1 MASRSEALVRRHPF
15 PQQEIPVLQSTLQ
28 RLAWIG
34 LCLVLLPG
42 AFALAGPGRQL
53 SPQAPA
59 DELVQRVVNKELS
72 AQAADRSHWMFR
84 MRHQESGVDVAKDVI
99 ETNQG
104 NLERLVERNGKPLDA
119 AEQKKEDRRIQALI
133 GDPDRLRKKEQE
145 RKHDARQA
153 QSLLRILPH
162 AMLFTEQDRRAATS
176 CGSASGPI
184 PRIARPAA
192 RPWCFIT

>member
-1 MASRSEALVRRHPF
+1 
-15 PQQEIPVLQSTLQ
+15 
-28 RLAWIG
+28 
-34 LCLVLLPG
+34 LCLVLCFPG
-42 AFALAGPGRQL
+42 ALALTDSGPPL
-53 SPQAPA
+53 APQGTAQ
-59 DELVQRVVNKELS
+59 ELVQRVVNTELS
-72 AQAADRSHWMFR
+72 SQAADRSHWMYR
-84 MRHQESGVDVAKDVI
+84 MRHQESGTDVVKEVI

-104 NLERLVERNGKPLDA
+104 NLERLVERDGKPLDA
-119 AEQKKEDRRIQALI
+119 AEQKKEDQRIQALI
-133 GDPDRLRKKEQE
+133 RDPERMGKKEQE
-145 RKHDARQA
+145 REHDARQA